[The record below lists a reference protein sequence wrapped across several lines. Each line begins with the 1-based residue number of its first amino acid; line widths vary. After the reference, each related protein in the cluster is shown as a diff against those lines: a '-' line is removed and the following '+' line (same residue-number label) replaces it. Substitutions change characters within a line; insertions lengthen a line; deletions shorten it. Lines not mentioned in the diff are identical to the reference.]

1 MRRIASVA
9 LATFGLVAA
18 LIGVGLMTI
27 WAPGSKVSASA
38 SAPDAAFIQ
47 TDPGVI
53 DLVGPEVTITA
64 EAEGDADVTL
74 AFGLS
79 GDVAAWSDGLN
90 VATVTGLK
98 DWNNLDVVTG
108 DDAEASPSASPSDS
122 AEPSTPA
129 EGEEGGE
136 AEEVDP
142 NIAKLAESD
151 MWIMTEQGSGK
162 ISVSYRVADAGAI
175 SLIAASSD
183 GQAPKLTLEWDRS
196 LSNSYAMP
204 IIVIGILVAL
214 IGILL
219 LVLDIQQRRRDAER
233 KAARDRRVDRRA
245 TRAAAETSVLAKV
258 GPGEATT
265 AEESAEGRGLQ
276 DMNTGHAFG
285 AGILPSSLSAQEYRE
300 RELSD
305 EDRIVLDEDAPSAAD
320 SSTAG
325 EAALRSEGGEDGPH
339 ADSDQTAATTDGEDG
354 EPEAS
359 TTEGSQDADV
369 PNVDP
374 TSWVLRDAP
383 GAVPGQDTLNAP
395 STGEDVVADNDGS
408 SDANE
413 NAFPDD
419 NTENTEDEENTNA

>member
-27 WAPGSKVSASA
+27 WAPGSKVTASA
-38 SAPDAAFIQ
+38 AAHDAAFIQ

-90 VATVTGLK
+90 VATVTGLQ
-98 DWNNLDVVTG
+98 DWDNLDVATG
-108 DDAEASPSASPSDS
+108 DDPEASPSASPSDS
-122 AEPSTPA
+122 ADPSTPAADPSTPA
-129 EGEEGGE
+129 EGEEGE
-136 AEEVDP
+136 QTEEVDP
-142 NIAKLAESD
+142 NVAKLADSD

-175 SLIAASSD
+175 SLIATSSD
-183 GQAPKLTLEWDRS
+183 GHAPKLTLEWDRS

-204 IIVIGILVAL
+204 IIVIGVLVAL

-233 KAARDRRVDRRA
+233 KAARDRRVDRKA

-258 GPGEATT
+258 EPGDA
-265 AEESAEGRGLQ
+265 AAADGAPEGRGEQ
-276 DMNTGHAFG
+276 DTTTGHAFG
-285 AGILPSSLSAQEYRE
+285 AGILPSSLSAEEFRN

-305 EDRIVLDEDAPSAAD
+305 EDRIVLGNEAKSGEAAAD
-320 SSTAG
+320 S
-325 EAALRSEGGEDGPH
+325 EGGDEEPQ
-339 ADSDQTAATTDGEDG
+339 DSAV
-354 EPEAS
+354 
-359 TTEGSQDADV
+359 EGSQDADASD
-369 PNVDP
+369 VDP

-395 STGEDVVADNDGS
+395 STGEDLVSDDGS
-408 SDANE
+408 SDDNE
-413 NAFPDD
+413 SASSDD